1 MSIGYSQSLPL
12 DFESATTWADFNG
25 GEVTTIVNPQNN
37 ADNNS
42 ANVGQ
47 MVKNA
52 GEGNAYLRLFRN

>member
-52 GEGNAYLRLFRN
+52 GEECC